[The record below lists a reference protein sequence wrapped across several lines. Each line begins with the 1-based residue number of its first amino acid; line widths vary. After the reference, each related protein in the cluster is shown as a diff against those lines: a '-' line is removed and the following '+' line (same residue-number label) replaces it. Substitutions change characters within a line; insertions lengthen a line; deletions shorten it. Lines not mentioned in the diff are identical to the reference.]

1 MTGTLQD
8 GAGAAADMDARS
20 DPPYTSE
27 LFRRREPHA
36 ITDSEHPS
44 VARGFLFADL
54 RNYSAWVE
62 RHGDHAAAALLRD
75 YREVVRQGAAEF
87 DGAEIKTEGDS
98 FYIVFGSPSAAV
110 NCGLRI
116 LALAAASRAA
126 AGGPIPV
133 GIGVHVGETVVT
145 DEGYVGSAVNVAA
158 RVCAQ
163 AAAGELLVTD
173 AVRSLMRTYLDVT
186 YVPRGRRRLKGISE
200 PISLYRVRPV
210 RDVVVPS
217 RWHRVARRWSIL
229 AAALTIVLLVVAT
242 ALIGGA
248 LVRETA
254 GGPRPSSTQV
264 LDATAGEPSGSS
276 AASPGTEAQ
285 FPTAAETRLLE
296 LVAERDRERCQRA
309 DPADSPV
316 LGVERVPGEPT
327 EVFRAPSA
335 ASIECALGGISA
347 PDRLWLWELT
357 PWPGS
362 PDNPDPAHIAIAAHG
377 GLVGAT
383 PGTCRDERPA
393 IEKWAFGN
401 IAGTLVCYE
410 STTGDAVLLW
420 VYDDDTRL
428 FARALRDDR
437 DTIALLDWWEDVG
450 RFSAP

>member
-1 MTGTLQD
+1 M
-8 GAGAAADMDARS
+8 
-20 DPPYTSE
+20 
-27 LFRRREPHA
+27 
-36 ITDSEHPS
+36 
-44 VARGFLFADL
+44 
-54 RNYSAWVE
+54 
-62 RHGDHAAAALLRD
+62 
-75 YREVVRQGAAEF
+75 RQGAAEF

-126 AGGPIPV
+126 AGEPIPV

-173 AVRSLMRTYLDVT
+173 AVRSLTRTYLDVT

-200 PISLYRVRPV
+200 PIGLYQVRPAG
-210 RDVVVPS
+210 DVVVPS

-229 AAALTIVLLVVAT
+229 AAALTMVLLVVAT

-254 GGPRPSSTQV
+254 GGPRPGPTQV
-264 LDATAGEPSGSS
+264 LDATAGDPSGSS
-276 AASPGTEAQ
+276 AASPGTDAQ

-296 LVAERDRERCQRA
+296 LVAEGDRGRCQRA

-316 LGVERVPGEPT
+316 LYSERVPGAPT
-327 EVFRAPSA
+327 RVTRSPSD
-335 ASIECALGGISA
+335 ASIECGLGGISA
-347 PDRLWLWELT
+347 PDELWLWELR
-357 PWPGS
+357 S
-362 PDNPDPAHIAIAAHG
+362 PRAVTNPDPAHVAIAAHG

-383 PGTCRDERPA
+383 PGTCREGRPA
-393 IEKWAFGN
+393 IETWVFGD
-401 IAGTLVCYE
+401 IGGTLVCYE
-410 STTGDAVLLW
+410 SNTGDAVLLW
-420 VYDDDTRL
+420 VYDNETRL
-428 FARALRDDR
+428 FARALRDDK
-437 DTIALLDWWEDVG
+437 DMEALLDWWEDVG